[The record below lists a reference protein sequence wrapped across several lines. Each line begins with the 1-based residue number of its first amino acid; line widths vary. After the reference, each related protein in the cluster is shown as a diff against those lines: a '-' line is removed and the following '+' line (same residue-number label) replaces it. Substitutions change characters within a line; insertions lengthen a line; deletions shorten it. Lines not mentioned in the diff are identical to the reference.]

1 MAKQSRR
8 YAALAERVE
17 ADRLY
22 QPSEAIQLVKE
33 LSTVKFDET
42 VEVHLRT
49 TSDPRHAD
57 QMLRGVV
64 VLPHG
69 LGKPV
74 RVLVFAT
81 GEAADAARQAGA
93 DYVGDDDLIRQIE
106 EGWMEFDISLAV
118 PEVMPKIGRLGRIL
132 GRRGLMPNPRTG
144 TMVQPRDLPR
154 VIQEAKAGRVEYRTD
169 RTAIVHC
176 PIGKVSFD
184 ADRLLENL
192 AALIDAI
199 LRAKP
204 ATVKG
209 PFLRTAYLTSS
220 MGPGVPLDPAS
231 LQALRAR
238 E

>member
-1 MAKQSRR
+1 MYKRQ
-8 YAALAERVE
+8 
-17 ADRLY
+17 
-22 QPSEAIQLVKE
+22 
-33 LSTVKFDET
+33 
-42 VEVHLRT
+42 
-49 TSDPRHAD
+49 
-57 QMLRGVV
+57 
-64 VLPHG
+64 
-69 LGKPV
+69 
-74 RVLVFAT
+74 
-81 GEAADAARQAGA
+81 RQAGA

-106 EGWMEFDISLAV
+106 EGWLEFDISLAV

-144 TMVQPRDLPR
+144 TMVQPQDLPR

-184 ADRLLENL
+184 VDRLLENL
-192 AALIDAI
+192 AVLMDAI

-220 MGPGVPLDPAS
+220 MGPGIPLDPAS
-231 LQALRAR
+231 LQALRSR